1 MVTNMKDKLKMVKD
15 MEEESF
21 ITKMVKYMMGNEQ
34 MEKSMVLGSFTTQV
48 EMSHTKDNEKTRRSM
63 AKE

>member
-34 MEKSMVLGSFTTQV
+34 MEKSMVLGSFTIQV
-48 EMSHTKDNEKTRRSM
+48 EMSHTKDNEKTRHLM